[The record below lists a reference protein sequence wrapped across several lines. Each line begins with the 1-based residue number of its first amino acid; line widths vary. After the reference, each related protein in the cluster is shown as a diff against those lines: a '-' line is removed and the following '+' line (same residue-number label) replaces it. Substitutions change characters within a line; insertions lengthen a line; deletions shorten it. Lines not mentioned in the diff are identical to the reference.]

1 MFHFFPSPPVAFVGR
16 VRRPSHGSSI
26 DRSVSRR
33 SKPDD
38 PRRSIRRITTRR
50 FGRDTPKTSHPI
62 GRARVDIA
70 STFSPGRPMDA
81 RARIHPS
88 IVARRSSA
96 VSSLRG
102 VKPPFVERVASRERA
117 SVRLDRSVGFA
128 RMDGWMDGSF
138 FSEDG
143 SRVRRVMDFGLDFS
157 SQTSHWLVFFFKTAR
172 LTTMPL
178 LLSR

>member
-96 VSSLRG
+96 VLSLRG

-128 RMDGWMDGSF
+128 RMDGWIVLQRGWLACAARYGFWFGFFITDEPLVGFLFQDGATDDDAVTF
-138 FSEDG
+138 IAL
-143 SRVRRVMDFGLDFS
+143 M
-157 SQTSHWLVFFFKTAR
+157 
-172 LTTMPL
+172 
-178 LLSR
+178 